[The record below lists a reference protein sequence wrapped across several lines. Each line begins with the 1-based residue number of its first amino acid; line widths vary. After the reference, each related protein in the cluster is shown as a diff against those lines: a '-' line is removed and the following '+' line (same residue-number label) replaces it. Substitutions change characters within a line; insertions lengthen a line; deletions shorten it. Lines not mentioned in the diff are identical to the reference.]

1 MLSKLLVRCIYE
13 ENEIDFHPRKTIE
26 VTAKQFHSD
35 RLLVSP
41 GPLYGL
47 HGRWG
52 WVVQTDFKR
61 LLVGVN

>member
-47 HGRWG
+47 HGRCL
-52 WVVQTDFKR
+52 VQTDFKR